1 MARYKRLDILIMQKN
16 KLLEN
21 QDNNRVPAA
30 DVTMLD
36 INNNSRIR
44 NEQGQLGNWN
54 RLTLSPENPQELR
67 IKQLEVQL
75 ALAEERLSIGS
86 SILKQSIKDFTESN

>member
-44 NEQGQLGNWN
+44 NEQGQSGNWN

>member
-44 NEQGQLGNWN
+44 NEQGQSGNWN

-86 SILKQSIKDFTESN
+86 SILK